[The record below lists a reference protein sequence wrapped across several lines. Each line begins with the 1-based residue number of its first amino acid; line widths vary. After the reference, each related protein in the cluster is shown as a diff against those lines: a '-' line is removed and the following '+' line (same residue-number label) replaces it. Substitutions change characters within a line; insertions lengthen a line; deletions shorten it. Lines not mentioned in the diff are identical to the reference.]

1 MALLIFQKENRY
13 FFKKDTIRISTLNF
27 KIQYLTS
34 EDFED
39 IIKKNE
45 KIVKKSTFNGLI
57 IIIIIAIGVAAF
69 LGGLHISNLDSNQI
83 SQEELNEAIAKLELK
98 ILQNK
103 LPSSQPIIEL
113 KISAD
118 NDPIIGNSNAPITII
133 EFSDFQCPFCAKFHI
148 QTLPK
153 IMEEYI
159 KDGKVKLVFRDFP
172 IQSIHSN
179 ALLAS
184 AAAECANEQGKFKEM
199 HDKLFENQNEWNSK
213 NTDNVIIL
221 FNQYS
226 LEMEIEEEKFDS
238 CLRNGKYVKEIQ
250 KDLED
255 GRAYGISGTPGFFIG
270 NDEIGFIELKGAH
283 PFENFK
289 GIIETQLKKLK

>member
-1 MALLIFQKENRY
+1 MALLIFKTSN
-13 FFKKDTIRISTLNF
+13 FKKYAIRISTLIF
-27 KIQYLTS
+27 KIGYLSS
-34 EDFED
+34 EDFEG
-39 IIKKNE
+39 IINKNE

-57 IIIIIAIGVAAF
+57 ITIIIAIGIASF
-69 LGGLHISNLDSNQI
+69 FGGTYISNLDSNQI
-83 SQEELNEAIAKLELK
+83 SQEELDNAIAKLELK

-103 LPSSQPIIEL
+103 LPPNQPITEL

-153 IMEEYI
+153 IMDEYI
-159 KDGKVKLVFRDFP
+159 KEGKVKLVFRDFP

-184 AAAECANEQGKFKEM
+184 VAAECANEQGKFKEM
-199 HDKLFENQNEWNSK
+199 HDKLFENQNEWSSK
-213 NTDNVIIL
+213 DTDNLIIL

-226 LEMEIEEEKFDS
+226 LEMGIEKEKFDS
-238 CLRNGKYVKEIQ
+238 CLKNGKYIKEIQ
-250 KDLED
+250 KDLDD
-255 GRAYGISGTPGFFIG
+255 GRTYGVSGTPGFFIG
-270 NDEIGFIELKGAH
+270 NDEMGFIELKGAH

-289 GIIETQLKKLK
+289 NVIDTQLKKIK

>member
-1 MALLIFQKENRY
+1 M
-13 FFKKDTIRISTLNF
+13 
-27 KIQYLTS
+27 TS
-34 EDFED
+34 ENFEN

-45 KIVKKSTFNGLI
+45 KIIKKSTFNVLI
-57 IIIIIAIGVAAF
+57 ITIIITIGITSF
-69 LGGLHISNLDSNQI
+69 LGGSYISNLDSNQI
-83 SQEELNEAIAKLELK
+83 SQEELDATIAKLELK

-103 LPSSQPIIEL
+103 LPANQPIAEL

-153 IMEEYI
+153 IMDEYI
-159 KDGKVKLVFRDFP
+159 KEGKVKLVFRDFP

-184 AAAECANEQGKFKEM
+184 VAAECANEEGKFKEM
-199 HDKLFENQNEWNSK
+199 HDKLFENQNEWNNK
-213 NTDNVIIL
+213 NTDDVIIL

-226 LEMEIEEEKFDS
+226 SEMGIEKEKFDS
-238 CLRNGKYVKEIQ
+238 CIKNGKYIKEIQ

-255 GRAYGISGTPGFFIG
+255 GRTYGISGTPGFFIG
-270 NDEIGFIELKGAH
+270 NNEIGFIELKGAH

-289 GIIETQLKKLK
+289 NVIDTQLQKIK